1 MQTQR
6 RISSHFYRKQRGVTT
21 LLAVLMMLSL
31 FTFLAVVTDTGRLYL
46 EKRSLQKN
54 ADLAAIETA
63 LLYCRDHSLD
73 VESLTVADMNVLSAQ
88 RNDFRGNDA
97 NSTATVTRNG
107 NAVTVALSYKV
118 PASLFEQLL
127 PSDDNEVNLTATAT
141 AKACEP
147 TALISIRSNIAA
159 VDGGVL
165 NSVLGG
171 LLGTT
176 LNLTVG
182 DWESL
187 LDTNINLLNFF
198 DALASEVG
206 ISAGNYDALLNA
218 DISLADLLDVG
229 ANVLQADGAS
239 ATPVSAL
246 QSIVSDIP
254 GAISDLNLSEIL
266 QIQDDASKTSLD
278 VNLPLMQLLGSA
290 VQLASVN
297 SGIVADVA
305 VPLGIASA
313 TVKAKITEPA
323 QTAIGNPDLAEL
335 DPYGNNAIF
344 ANTSQVKAFVSLD
357 LPIVGTVLNNLTAL
371 LSAPLIADVSNV
383 VNSLLTLDLIGAL
396 GDILCLVTCT
406 STKDQVDIKIL
417 ASPRVDI
424 AISAGNGE
432 ARVKDADCDID
443 GNKNLNAEVS
453 TSVASVAL
461 GQFGSNADDAASNFF
476 SDDELE
482 IQPIPLIDIGTIRVR
497 KTCVIIFGCSYEYQ
511 KGAGWTSDK
520 TLADRQ
526 AFAGGGIGLKLDT
539 SILGDGPENLS
550 TFANNPDD
558 TYLPNVKDDIEN
570 SYQSFSAD
578 DPIASLTSTLLG
590 VELEFYEPSNG
601 NLLGG
606 VLSLVGGTSSAL
618 ISSING
624 ILATALSPILDP
636 LVNSLLTTL
645 GVSLANAEV
654 GAALNCENDKVRLT
668 N

>member
-6 RISSHFYRKQRGVTT
+6 PSYNYSHYSQRGVTT
-21 LLAVLMMLSL
+21 ILAVLMMLSL

-54 ADLAAIETA
+54 ADLAAMETA
-63 LLYCRDHSLD
+63 LLYCRDHNLD
-73 VESLTVADMNVLSAQ
+73 IESMTLADMDVLSAQ
-88 RNDFRGNDA
+88 RNNFPGNDT
-97 NSTATVTRNG
+97 NSNVTVSRVG
-107 NAVTVALSYKV
+107 NAVTVDLSYRV

-127 PSDDNEVNLTATAT
+127 PSDDNEINLTASAT

-176 LNLTVG
+176 LDLTVG
-182 DWESL
+182 DWQSL
-187 LDTNINLLNFF
+187 LDTNINLLSYF
-198 DALASEVG
+198 DALASEIG

-229 ANVLQADGAS
+229 ANVLQADGAD
-239 ATPVSAL
+239 ATPISAL
-246 QSIVSDIP
+246 QSIASDIP
-254 GAISDLNLSEIL
+254 GAISDLNLGEIL
-266 QIQDDASKTSLD
+266 KIQNNASKTSLD
-278 VNLPLMQLLGSA
+278 VNLPLMQLIGSSI
-290 VQLASVN
+290 QLASVN

-305 VPLGIASA
+305 IPLGIAAA

-323 QTAIGNPDLAEL
+323 QTAIGNPDLAEV
-335 DPYGNNAIF
+335 DPYGNNAIY
-344 ANTSQVKAFVSLD
+344 AHTSQVKAFVSLD
-357 LPIVGTVLNNLTAL
+357 LPVVGSVLNNLTAL

-406 STKDQVDIKIL
+406 STKDQVDIKVL
-417 ASPRVDI
+417 ASPRIDI
-424 AISAGNGE
+424 AINAGNGE
-432 ARVKDADCDID
+432 ARVKDADCDMN
-443 GNKNLNAEVS
+443 GSKNLNAEVS

-461 GQFGSNADDAASNFF
+461 GQFGSSAENAANNFF
-476 SDDELE
+476 SDDELD
-482 IQPIPLIDIGTIRVR
+482 IQPIPLIDIGTIRVK
-497 KTCVIIFGCSYEYQ
+497 KTCVIIVGCSYQY
-511 KGAGWTSDK
+511 KRGASWTSDK

-526 AFAGGGIGLKLDT
+526 AFAGGGIGLKLNT
-539 SILGDGPENLS
+539 EILGDGPENLS

-578 DPIASLTSTLLG
+578 DPVASLASTLLG
-590 VELEFYEPSNG
+590 VELEFYQPSNG

-618 ISSING
+618 VSSING
-624 ILATALSPILDP
+624 VLATALSPILDP
-636 LVNSLLTTL
+636 LVNSLLNTL

-654 GAALNCENDKVRLT
+654 GAALTCENDKVRLT